1 MLTVSLG
8 AGLAAC
14 GSSGSGQLASVSTQ
28 AVPAARG
35 VGPQADYPTTVGAS
49 YEING
54 TTYTPVETLNDDEV
68 VYLAVDDGAMGY
80 TAAHHTLAFPS
91 YVEVTSLE
99 TGRTVLV
106 RVERRGPMTS
116 NALIA
121 LSPAAMVQLGASADT
136 PVRVRRVNPPE
147 EQRAMLRSGNA
158 APPRMDTPMSLVNV
172 LRRGLPDSG
181 TAPEPEAPA
190 VAAAEIVEVA
200 EVAAPAT
207 PATPSAIE
215 IVEIAASTASA
226 VPVSTPATA
235 PVDVEVDVV
244 VETHE
249 APTLASEL
257 ALPPMETAPEVVAEA
272 PAAVADTAPVVAI
285 APAPEP
291 VAAPAPVEGG
301 FVVQAASFANADNA
315 RRAAN
320 VLGGVVSQSGTY
332 YRVRT
337 GPFATRGEAE
347 ASLANVRRAGYTD
360 ARILTSG

>member
-1 MLTVSLG
+1 
-8 AGLAAC
+8 
-14 GSSGSGQLASVSTQ
+14 
-28 AVPAARG
+28 
-35 VGPQADYPTTVGAS
+35 
-49 YEING
+49 
-54 TTYTPVETLNDDEV
+54 
-68 VYLAVDDGAMGY
+68 
-80 TAAHHTLAFPS
+80 
-91 YVEVTSLE
+91 
-99 TGRTVLV
+99 
-106 RVERRGPMTS
+106 
-116 NALIA
+116 
-121 LSPAAMVQLGASADT
+121 
-136 PVRVRRVNPPE
+136 
-147 EQRAMLRSGNA
+147 MLRSGNA
-158 APPRMDTPMSLVNV
+158 APPRMDTPISLVNV

-244 VETHE
+244 VETIE